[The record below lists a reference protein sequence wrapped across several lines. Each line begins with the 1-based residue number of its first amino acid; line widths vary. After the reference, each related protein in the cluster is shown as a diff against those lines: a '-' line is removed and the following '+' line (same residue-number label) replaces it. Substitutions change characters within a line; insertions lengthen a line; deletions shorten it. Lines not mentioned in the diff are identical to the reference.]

1 MKQTQNSTAQER
13 FLRVKEV
20 AETLGI
26 SKSSVWGYVKQIEGF
41 PQPFKIGKNVTV
53 WRLSEVLQW
62 MDSQTER
69 AS

>member
-1 MKQTQNSTAQER
+1 MKQTQNNTAQDR

-20 AETLGI
+20 AALMGI

-53 WRLSEVLQW
+53 WRLSEIIQW
-62 MDSQTER
+62 MDSQAER

>member
-1 MKQTQNSTAQER
+1 MTQDR
-13 FLRVKEV
+13 FIRIKEV
-20 AETLGI
+20 MALTGL
-26 SKSSVWGYVKQIEGF
+26 SRSSVWNYAKELEGF

>member
-1 MKQTQNSTAQER
+1 MKQNQNSTTQDR
-13 FLRVKEV
+13 FLRVNGV

-26 SKSSVWGYVKQIEGF
+26 SKSSVWSYVKELEGF
-41 PQPFKIGKNVTV
+41 PQPFKIGRNVTV
-53 WRLSEVLQW
+53 WRLSEVESW